1 MLEWENG
8 PYTHTYTHTHRHT
21 HTHIYTHTH
30 THTHTK
36 EVKTEQLATQ
46 ERLSFGHLLSKL
58 FAKMSYV
65 PGRFNGN
72 ADLLT
77 FTKLASLAR
86 GHP

>member
-1 MLEWENG
+1 M
-8 PYTHTYTHTHRHT
+8 
-21 HTHIYTHTH
+21 
-30 THTHTK
+30 
-36 EVKTEQLATQ
+36 KTEQFATQ

-86 GHP
+86 SHP